1 MVSAIQQ
8 CVYVCPLLPSGAPSP
23 RISVF
28 KKAPRVAIPMLSS
41 RPVSELRPT
50 VCLQHCCV
58 CPHLSLVSHFQLD
71 FSVQGKPLVPL
82 WPESVSCLLLYIHQ
96 YLGKGLLG
104 DRSGSSRCRG
114 QLAEVWL
121 PGSISPESAWDLG
134 LRFCLPV
141 SVCLF
146 PTLWLRVC
154 GWVHHL
160 CLLEISLYPVCMPF
174 GISVISLSQSLREDL

>member
-1 MVSAIQQ
+1 MSAQRRTTD
-8 CVYVCPLLPSGAPSP
+8 G
-23 RISVF
+23 
-28 KKAPRVAIPMLSS
+28 KKRKEKTGYFLF
-41 RPVSELRPT
+41 
-50 VCLQHCCV
+50 
-58 CPHLSLVSHFQLD
+58 HLSKRSNPRDRTTLLD